1 MCICWPL
8 CLTSFLI
15 LYLHFLK
22 QKSPFSKVTGAQ
34 PEIFK
39 GRGGFLELGHFNKP
53 FVKNKREKGPVGKN
67 LGFFCLDTVILK
79 LHYEWKIWPK
89 DEHNQ
94 GLFSKVRA
102 IFSIFKKDRGGLP
115 SSPSSSAP
123 K

>member
-15 LYLHFLK
+15 LYLHFLE

-39 GRGGFLELGHFNKP
+39 SRGGFLELEHFDKP
-53 FVKNKREKGPVGKN
+53 FVKNKREKGPAGKN
-67 LGFFCLDTVILK
+67 LGFFCLDTVIWK

-89 DEHNQ
+89 KIW
-94 GLFSKVRA
+94 FSKKTEGA
-102 IFSIFKKDRGGLP
+102 SPLP
-115 SSPSSSAP
+115 RLVARLSNTFV
-123 K
+123 